1 MLTTNRIAKALS
13 ALGLALPLLAGCATT
28 SPETRAEQERKAR
41 GHYEMAMN
49 HMREGRTGIAISEL
63 QNAERIDPSDPWTQ
77 LALGEAY
84 RLKARDADAERHLK
98 RALDLR
104 PDFHAA
110 KLNLAALYIGME
122 RYEETIELSRQLLGD
137 ATFPVPWKAL
147 TNEGYAYYKLG
158 RRAEA
163 REALEKA
170 VQYHE
175 NYWPAL
181 LDLAI
186 LEADEGR
193 QLEALEHLER
203 VLAQKPGSFA
213 AAETHYRMAVAY
225 ISLGNRDKAVHHLS
239 VAIET
244 RPSGEWG
251 KRSADYLKRLR

>member
-1 MLTTNRIAKALS
+1 VHTTTRIAKALS
-13 ALGLALPLLAGCATT
+13 ALALSLPLVAGCATT
-28 SPETRAEQERKAR
+28 SPEAKAEQQRKAR

-49 HMREGRTGIAISEL
+49 HMREGRTGIAITEL
-63 QNAERIDPSDPWTQ
+63 ENARRLDPKDPWTE

-84 RLKARDADAERHLK
+84 RLKAHNEKAEQHLK
-98 RALDLR
+98 RAIDLR

-110 KLNLAALYIGME
+110 RLNLAALYIQMGRFE
-122 RYEETIELSRQLLGD
+122 DAIELTQALLAD
-137 ATFPVPWKAL
+137 PTFPVPWKAL
-147 TNEGYAYYKLG
+147 TNQGYAYYKLG
-158 RRAEA
+158 KRAEA
-163 REALEKA
+163 RTALENA

-175 NYWPAL
+175 GYWPAL

-193 QLEALEHLER
+193 QIEALERFER
-203 VLAQKPGSFA
+203 VLAQKPGALAS
-213 AAETHYRMAVAY
+213 AETHYRMAVAY
-225 ISLGNRDKAVHHLS
+225 LSLGNRDKAVHHLS

>member
-1 MLTTNRIAKALS
+1 
-13 ALGLALPLLAGCATT
+13 
-28 SPETRAEQERKAR
+28 
-41 GHYEMAMN
+41 MA
-49 HMREGRTGIAISEL
+49 
-63 QNAERIDPSDPWTQ
+63 
-77 LALGEAY
+77 
-84 RLKARDADAERHLK
+84 
-98 RALDLR
+98 
-104 PDFHAA
+104 
-110 KLNLAALYIGME
+110 
-122 RYEETIELSRQLLGD
+122 RYEETVELSKQLLAD

-147 TNEGYAYYKLG
+147 TNEGYAHYKLG

-163 REALEKA
+163 RQALENA
-170 VQYHE
+170 IQYNE

-203 VLAQKPGSFA
+203 VLAQKPGSLA

-239 VAIET
+239 LAIET

>member
-1 MLTTNRIAKALS
+1 VLVTHRFAKVLC
-13 ALGLALPLLAGCATT
+13 ALGLALPWVAGCATT
-28 SPETRAEQERKAR
+28 SPEAREDQERRAR

-63 QNAERIDPSDPWTQ
+63 QAAAALEPDDPWTQ

-84 RLKARDADAERHLK
+84 RLKARNEDAERHLK

-122 RYEETIELSRQLLGD
+122 RYERTIELSRELLAD

-170 VQYHE
+170 VAYNE
-175 NYWPAL
+175 GYWPAL

-193 QLEALEHLER
+193 QIEALERLER
-203 VLAQKPGSFA
+203 VLAQKPGSLA
-213 AAETHYRMAVAY
+213 TAETHYRMAVAY
-225 ISLGNRDKAVHHLS
+225 MSLGNRDKAVHHLS
-239 VAIET
+239 VAVET
-244 RPSGEWG
+244 RPGGEWG